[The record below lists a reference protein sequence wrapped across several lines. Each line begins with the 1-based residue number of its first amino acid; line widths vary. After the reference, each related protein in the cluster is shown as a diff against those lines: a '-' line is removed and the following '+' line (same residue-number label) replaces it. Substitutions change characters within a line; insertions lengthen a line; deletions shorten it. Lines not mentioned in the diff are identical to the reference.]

1 MAHTVIER
9 VTVVPGRGRP
19 VLPSATVSLDAAGRV
34 TAIDPDP
41 GAPPYDPAPDDMPTG
56 SLLLVPAAVDL
67 HLDNLVQRRRPRA
80 GVTLDHA
87 AVITALDA
95 ECAASGIAT
104 VCVAARCE
112 HSPRKGID
120 IADAARLAAVVE
132 DLGPS
137 LSCDWRIHARVE
149 LTDDG
154 AVDALHAVLAASS
167 RVALISLIETSVQRS
182 RFGSLAETR
191 AFYAE
196 DWGVSEAEVEE
207 VFAVDPARLA
217 RVDGRRADVA
227 ALAVARGIPFAGHDD
242 RTPEHVVQSHELGAR
257 IAEFPL
263 TMAAARHARQRGMH
277 VVLGAPNAY
286 RGRSTSPGNVLAA
299 AAVSAGVCDILCSD
313 YLPAALQTAP
323 HILARNG
330 VAPLARTVD
339 LVSVN
344 PAAALGL
351 PSPAID
357 VGAPLTAA
365 LQQVSTGGAPVG
377 LALWR
382 DGRLVFS
389 RTGSGARAEPAR

>member
-132 DLGPS
+132 DLM
-137 LSCDWRIHARVE
+137 VE
-149 LTDDG
+149 FVSGMSG
-154 AVDALHAVLAASS
+154 AGAIMGSFEQTQKLLAAMMP
-167 RVALISLIETSVQRS
+167 
-182 RFGSLAETR
+182 
-191 AFYAE
+191 E
-196 DWGVSEAEVEE
+196 DKVNQLMEE
-207 VFAVDPARLA
+207 IRGPAGRTT
-217 RVDGRRADVA
+217 GRR
-227 ALAVARGIPFAGHDD
+227 D
-242 RTPEHVVQSHELGAR
+242 RES
-257 IAEFPL
+257 
-263 TMAAARHARQRGMH
+263 
-277 VVLGAPNAY
+277 AY
-286 RGRSTSPGNVLAA
+286 RFRAPDPLPRKSRRGRVRG
-299 AAVSAGVCDILCSD
+299 
-313 YLPAALQTAP
+313 
-323 HILARNG
+323 
-330 VAPLARTVD
+330 
-339 LVSVN
+339 
-344 PAAALGL
+344 
-351 PSPAID
+351 
-357 VGAPLTAA
+357 
-365 LQQVSTGGAPVG
+365 
-377 LALWR
+377 
-382 DGRLVFS
+382 S
-389 RTGSGARAEPAR
+389 R

>member
-1 MAHTVIER
+1 
-9 VTVVPGRGRP
+9 
-19 VLPSATVSLDAAGRV
+19 
-34 TAIDPDP
+34 
-41 GAPPYDPAPDDMPTG
+41 MP
-56 SLLLVPAAVDL
+56 
-67 HLDNLVQRRRPRA
+67 
-80 GVTLDHA
+80 
-87 AVITALDA
+87 
-95 ECAASGIAT
+95 
-104 VCVAARCE
+104 
-112 HSPRKGID
+112 
-120 IADAARLAAVVE
+120 ARLAAVVE

-137 LSCDWRIHARVE
+137 LSCDWRIH
-149 LTDDG
+149 
-154 AVDALHAVLAASS
+154 
-167 RVALISLIETSVQRS
+167 
-182 RFGSLAETR
+182 
-191 AFYAE
+191 
-196 DWGVSEAEVEE
+196 
-207 VFAVDPARLA
+207 
-217 RVDGRRADVA
+217 
-227 ALAVARGIPFAGHDD
+227 
-242 RTPEHVVQSHELGAR
+242 
-257 IAEFPL
+257 
-263 TMAAARHARQRGMH
+263 
-277 VVLGAPNAY
+277 GAPNAY